1 MKNVGAEG
9 QGFAGGISSS
19 AGGWGREE
27 GPQGGSKLQR
37 RFWNTCSPSLL
48 PCGQPCGQP
57 AGGGVRSPTLCCP
70 AAGPDWGG
78 RAEDCAT
85 RQRLPGR
92 LFLSSQAAAGEEGA
106 PIRPSTSSS
115 REQPARRTLSG
126 SLSPPAPWQPE
137 HRPSW
142 RNSLPRT
149 LWLSC
154 FPPPAFRSH
163 QRGEAPG
170 RDSRSWFLCVN
181 TIARESSLFTR
192 LFSLLYPHYAAP
204 KRSRQVSAS
213 C

>member
-1 MKNVGAEG
+1 MANLNEDSGTPA
-9 QGFAGGISSS
+9 
-19 AGGWGREE
+19 
-27 GPQGGSKLQR
+27 
-37 RFWNTCSPSLL
+37 LL
-48 PCGQPCGQP
+48 PYCPVASP
-57 AGGGVRSPTLCCP
+57 AASPRAVASDPTLCCP

-92 LFLSSQAAAGEEGA
+92 LFLSSQAAAGEGGA
-106 PIRPSTSSS
+106 PIRPSMGSS

-181 TIARESSLFTR
+181 TIAREISLFTR

>member
-1 MKNVGAEG
+1 MG
-9 QGFAGGISSS
+9 QGGGAAGRRQTSTKILEHLLSFPTALWPALRPARGRWRQIQPSAAQPLARTGAGGLRTVPRGSDSLGVYFS
-19 AGGWGREE
+19 A
-27 GPQGGSKLQR
+27 
-37 RFWNTCSPSLL
+37 
-48 PCGQPCGQP
+48 
-57 AGGGVRSPTLCCP
+57 V
-70 AAGPDWGG
+70 
-78 RAEDCAT
+78 
-85 RQRLPGR
+85 RQRQGR
-92 LFLSSQAAAGEEGA
+92 GE
-106 PIRPSTSSS
+106 PRSD
-115 REQPARRTLSG
+115 PARAAPESSLRGGLSG

-181 TIARESSLFTR
+181 TIAREISLFTR